1 MRHFSAG
8 PRTIFLIRLSKY
20 IQWTPIDLKMM
31 INMGYGMSG
40 ELVLSL
46 EGRYDTVNV
55 TRERSKRGTF
65 MISS

>member
-20 IQWTPIDLKMM
+20 IQWTPIDLEMM

-55 TRERSKRGTF
+55 TRERNKRGIF